1 MNKSSQLR
9 LIQISLVLG
18 IILYLGNIIMGLNA
32 APFMNARLVTADV
45 LVVPSF
51 WKLCSYLVTAL
62 IFVFGY
68 ASFYS
73 AIPAR
78 GIQKGLQ
85 YGFWIWV
92 IGWLPAMLMVIANL
106 ALPIDVI
113 LAWLMTSLGT
123 SLVFGLLTGWMYHP
137 AKRP

>member
-9 LIQISLVLG
+9 LIQMSLVLG

-32 APFMNARLVTADV
+32 APFMTTQLAGPDA

-73 AIPAR
+73 SIPAK
-78 GIQKGLQ
+78 GMQKGLQ

-113 LAWLMTSLGT
+113 FTWLVTSLGT
-123 SLVFGLLTGWMYHP
+123 SIVFGLLTGWMYHP
-137 AKRP
+137 AKLK